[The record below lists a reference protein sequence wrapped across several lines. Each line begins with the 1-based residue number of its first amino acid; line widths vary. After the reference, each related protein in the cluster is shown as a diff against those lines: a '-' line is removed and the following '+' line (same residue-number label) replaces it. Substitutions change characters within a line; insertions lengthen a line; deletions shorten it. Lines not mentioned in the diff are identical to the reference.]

1 MAKAHAQ
8 RRQRAIDSYLAG
20 DPIEDICR
28 EVACAK
34 SWRYT
39 WRDRSL
45 APDRSGSAA
54 RSRRPSTTPT
64 TTPQRIA
71 QVVVALRQTLAQHG
85 KDCEAASIQQAL
97 APPGREPGP
106 SQRTISRILHRAAK
120 AVRETDPPHPSV
132 DQRGNG
138 MPMYVIQAAA
148 IFISSARALSM
159 VDPLPRSAAG
169 HHCGTPPS
177 TPADLGHWS
186 P

>member
-20 DPIEDICR
+20 DPIEGICR

-71 QVVVALRQTLAQHG
+71 QVVVALRQTLAQQG
-85 KDCEAASIQQAL
+85 KDWGAAAIQQAL
-97 APPGREPGP
+97 AQQGIEPVP
-106 SQRTISRILHRAAK
+106 SQRTIYRILHRYAK
-120 AVRETDPPHPSV
+120 E
-132 DQRGNG
+132 
-138 MPMYVIQAAA
+138 M
-148 IFISSARALSM
+148 L
-159 VDPLPRSAAG
+159 
-169 HHCGTPPS
+169 
-177 TPADLGHWS
+177 
-186 P
+186 